1 MCSTHTGYTPL
12 SYAVCDRKSIIRCVQ
27 TESDWAYD
35 RHLYTSNSMTSDVI
49 RFCKH
54 PSMLVCSALLFVYV
68 NDNRLNCM
76 NSDIDCDCGCA
87 LCEQNR
93 KKNETD
99 NAFDICDASIS
110 ANDVLNSNVCA
121 CRITNFCSLC

>member
-68 NDNRLNCM
+68 NDNRPNCM
-76 NSDIDCDCGCA
+76 NSEIDCDCGCA

-93 KKNETD
+93 KKTKLTMLLI
-99 NAFDICDASIS
+99 FVMLPSVRMMFSIQTY
-110 ANDVLNSNVCA
+110 AHDE
-121 CRITNFCSLC
+121 